1 LTYFLA
7 QKYNCTNQAADQSA
21 GVNADFIGEGQQGSG
36 RLFMTR
42 LMTKAALV
50 AALMCGVSGAAFA
63 EGKIVISNWDG
74 YMPKELLENFKKD
87 TGIEAEMSVH
97 ATNEE
102 IMGKVTAGGGKGY
115 DVLFVSSPFAEA
127 LKKLD
132 LIAELD
138 PAKIPNLANLYP
150 EAQKLAY
157 DPGNTFSVPYAW
169 GTTGLCYRSD
179 LVTTAPTSWMDMLKP
194 ADALKGKITMLKTD
208 RWLMAAGLKALGYSV
223 NSTDEA
229 EVGKAKEL
237 LTEAKKSLLAYDD
250 TTFYSKL
257 VSGEASLV
265 HAWDGWCNYGIAEN
279 PAIKFV
285 VPKEGSDMWVDTMT
299 VTAASENKDAAMA
312 FINYVLR
319 PDVHA
324 WVANNI
330 LYKVPNQK
338 AMETLDPALIT
349 QYPNI
354 GMTPADLMKEEQL
367 RDLGDGQKLYTQ
379 TVTEIT
385 FQ

>member
-1 LTYFLA
+1 MR
-7 QKYNCTNQAADQSA
+7 A
-21 GVNADFIGEGQQGSG
+21 GLLRA
-36 RLFMTR
+36 
-42 LMTKAALV
+42 AALACV
-50 AALMCGVSGAAFA
+50 MSAFGGSAFA

-74 YMPKELLENFKKD
+74 YMPKDLLENFTKE
-87 TGIEAEMSVH
+87 TGIQAEMSVH

-127 LKKLD
+127 LKKLG
-132 LIAELD
+132 LIADLD

-150 EAQKLAY
+150 EAQNLSY
-157 DPGNTFSVPYAW
+157 DPGNHFSVPYAW

-179 LVTTAPTSWMDMLKP
+179 LVSPEPTSWMDMLKP

-223 NSTDEA
+223 NSVDES

-319 PDVHA
+319 PEVHK
-324 WVANNI
+324 WVAENI

-338 AMETLDPALIT
+338 AMEALDPALIT
-349 QYPNI
+349 QFPNI
-354 GMTPADLMKEEQL
+354 GITPADLMKQEQL